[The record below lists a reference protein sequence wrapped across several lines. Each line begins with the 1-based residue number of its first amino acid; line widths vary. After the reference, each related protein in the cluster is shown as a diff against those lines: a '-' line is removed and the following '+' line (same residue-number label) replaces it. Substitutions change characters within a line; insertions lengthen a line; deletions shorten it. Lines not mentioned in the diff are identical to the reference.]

1 MPPRDFNRSE
11 RVAGQIRRDLATLLQ
26 QEVKDPEVGFISL
39 SDVEVSRDLSHAKVF
54 ITVFE
59 PEKAK
64 TSIKALKRAA
74 PFLRSRLAKMMRM
87 RHVPELHFAH
97 DDSVEQGSHIDQLIS
112 KALSS
117 DKNASER
124 SLADAENFGDSEDLV
139 DDEDSGNTG
148 SDNEPEPSS

>member
-1 MPPRDFNRSE
+1 MPRDFNRSE

-26 QEVKDPEVGFISL
+26 REVKDPEVGFVSL

-59 PEKAK
+59 PEKAQD
-64 TSIKALKRAA
+64 SIKALKRAA
-74 PFLRSRLAKMMRM
+74 PFLRSRLAQMMRM

-112 KALSS
+112 RALSS
-117 DKNASER
+117 DKYANER
-124 SLADAENFGDSEDLV
+124 SLADAESREDGDAEDNSIKLDNDSE
-139 DDEDSGNTG
+139 
-148 SDNEPEPSS
+148 SS